1 MANITGIL
9 LLSLA
14 MVLQNTIVTQVQ
26 LPFGAADLVMLV
38 LLAWVLQSD
47 QDSQLLFGII
57 AGLMV
62 GISSALPFWLPVIG
76 YSILVWIVMFAQRR
90 IWQVPVWLLLISTF
104 LGSLLIYGIEIV
116 YLWVTGYP
124 INIVEFLNI
133 VLLPSLILNM
143 IFVLPIYG
151 VVGEIAK
158 AIYPKEV
165 DL

>member
-1 MANITGIL
+1 MANLTGIL
-9 LLSLA
+9 LLSVA
-14 MVLQNTIVTQVQ
+14 SVLQNTIVTQVQ
-26 LPFGAADLVMLV
+26 LLYGAADLVMLV
-38 LLAWVLQSD
+38 LIAWILQSD
-47 QDSQLLFGII
+47 QSPHLLFGIA

-76 YSILVWIVMFAQRR
+76 YSFLVWFVMIAQRR

-104 LGSLLIYGIEIV
+104 LGSLLISGLEIV
-116 YLWVTGYP
+116 YLLVTGFP
-124 INIVEFLNI
+124 VDLVEFLNI
-133 VLLPSLILNM
+133 VLLPSLVLNM
-143 IFVLPIYG
+143 IIVLPIYG